1 MKAKKRIVR
10 ESRGDVDLFIKT
22 HSMRQMG
29 RHKEFDREFAKKLE
43 AALEQFANKKKM
55 TPDEVMDGGDN
66 LMSEF
71 ANWAKKNLRLDI
83 DKYMPSAEEFVEGSG
98 SRMSDTDIVNW
109 IGEELEECEWVDDSA
124 YSEDIGGEAAQVA
137 IRVGDKAFIVSVEED
152 AGATKQLFGWD
163 EDEI

>member
-10 ESRGDVDLFIKT
+10 ESRGDVDLFIRT

-29 RHKEFDREFAKKLE
+29 RHKEFDRAFAKELE

-98 SRMSDTDIVNW
+98 SNPIDEQFIQDW
-109 IGEELEECEWVDDSA
+109 IAEELQECEWVDGKVISGADFVLVKTQDGNR
-124 YSEDIGGEAAQVA
+124 YYVT
-137 IRVGDKAFIVSVEED
+137 VEPM
-152 AGATKQLFGWD
+152 
-163 EDEI
+163 